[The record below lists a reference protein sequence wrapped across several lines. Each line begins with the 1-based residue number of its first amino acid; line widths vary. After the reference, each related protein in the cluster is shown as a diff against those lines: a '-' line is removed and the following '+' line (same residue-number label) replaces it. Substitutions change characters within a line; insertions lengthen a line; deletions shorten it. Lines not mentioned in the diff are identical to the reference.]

1 MLLAIPFSRKEHAA
15 ESKNQRRTSS
25 KTERDPSCKVHL
37 VCEGQTP
44 TQNLET
50 RSLSAKEIKTQHKT
64 NSISNQWK
72 SFLGIIHTKVT
83 CKVSSKSHAETQGH
97 CLPHPLQQHL
107 DEAMLFWGRQRAPGA
122 QEQGWPLSFMTL
134 GTKFFLTL
142 GFEQMT
148 RPQKPP
154 TTMSEHT

>member
-1 MLLAIPFSRKEHAA
+1 MLLTIPFSRKEHAA
-15 ESKNQRRTSS
+15 ESKNQRQTSS
-25 KTERDPSCKVHL
+25 KTERNPSCKVHL

-50 RSLSAKEIKTQHKT
+50 RSLSAKEIKTQHKA
-64 NSISNQWK
+64 NSISNRWK
-72 SFLGIIHTKVT
+72 SFLVIIHTKVT
-83 CKVSSKSHAETQGH
+83 SKWSSKSHAETQGH

-107 DEAMLFWGRQRAPGA
+107 DEAVLFWGWQRSPSA

-148 RPQKPP
+148 LPQKPP
-154 TTMSEHT
+154 TTMNEHT